1 MSAVS
6 ETENGLGFGVV
17 LDVPLDEAIE
27 LTKAALKEQGFG
39 VLTSIDVKATL
50 KEKIDEEFEPY
61 VILGACNPRLAFRGL
76 SAAPDLG
83 LLLPC
88 NVTVHETAGGTRVTF
103 IDPHMMLGVAP
114 PAPELE
120 SVATE
125 AAGKLRRV
133 AAALD
138 PAGKN

>member
-6 ETENGLGFGVV
+6 ETEKALGFGVV

-27 LTKAALKEQGFG
+27 LTKAALKEEGFG

-88 NVTVHETAGGTRVTF
+88 NVTVHEIAGGTRVTF

-120 SVATE
+120 SVAIE
-125 AAGKLRRV
+125 AAIKLRRV

-138 PAGKN
+138 PAGKH